1 MNDNDIKILI
11 GQNIRIFRK
20 LNNLTISDLSKKLG
34 VKSVS
39 LSYYERGLQA
49 ISAINLYKISEILN
63 VPIEKFYK
71 KNTTI

>member
-49 ISAINLYKISEILN
+49 ISAANLYKISEILN